1 MFALT
6 RRVNESIVIPVHS
19 ITIHVTQ
26 INDRVTL
33 AFDAPEDVRILRG
46 EVYDPSKPVEPR
58 PKPLKVPAPAGV
70 FVAVALVRDEYNVVM
85 PLACVNRARA
95 IKLAA
100 KRFNVSSM
108 SVGADD
114 EDPTSVATG
123 IGHIRP
129 DNMGGYSECYVTV
142 HHLPVE

>member
-6 RRVNESIVIPVHS
+6 RKVNESIVIPVHS

-70 FVAVALVRDEYNVVM
+70 FVVVYTSIDNLTVSPVAF
-85 PLACVNRARA
+85 VNRARA
-95 IKLAA
+95 IAVAEQVIGKPVLIGAREPDGLIA
-100 KRFNVSSM
+100 CATEGQSSVNV
-108 SVGADD
+108 
-114 EDPTSVATG
+114 
-123 IGHIRP
+123 
-129 DNMGGYSECYVTV
+129 Y
-142 HHLPVE
+142 HLPCE